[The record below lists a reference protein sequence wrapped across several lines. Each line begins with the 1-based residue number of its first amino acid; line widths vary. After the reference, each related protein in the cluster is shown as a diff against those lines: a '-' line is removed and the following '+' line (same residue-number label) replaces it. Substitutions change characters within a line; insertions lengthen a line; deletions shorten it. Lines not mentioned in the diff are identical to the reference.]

1 MDLLAIR
8 GRHDGHPDLSL
19 NKEGDMRHQPCLPGL
34 DAPGPWATSPAGAQM
49 MLTYPDIPGRVLCER
64 AKELGLAAEL
74 YVDSI
79 LSRLGIPFAQ
89 FGEHAAYDRVI
100 WTGGRCLR
108 LQIKSRHRMS
118 ASGYHFEIRKGY
130 QRGPVGTRPYK
141 RGEFDLLA
149 LVGLPHDVVRFTSEW
164 SPQHRILA
172 SEIPQLRARPGRS
185 LTIALANLGLE
196 PAADHVPT
204 D

>member
-1 MDLLAIR
+1 
-8 GRHDGHPDLSL
+8 
-19 NKEGDMRHQPCLPGL
+19 MRHQPCLPGF
-34 DAPGPWATSPAGAQM
+34 DAPATAGSTPSDTPV
-49 MLTYPDIPGRVLCER
+49 MLTYPNIPGRVLCER

-89 FGEHAAYDRVI
+89 FGEHAAFDRLI
-100 WTGGRCLR
+100 WIGSRCLR
-108 LQIKSRHRMS
+108 VQIKGRHRIS

>member
-1 MDLLAIR
+1 MLQ
-8 GRHDGHPDLSL
+8 
-19 NKEGDMRHQPCLPGL
+19 QPCLPGL
-34 DAPGPWATSPAGAQM
+34 DAPDITPETQTPSHKM
-49 MLTYPDIPGRVLCER
+49 MRYPDLPGDVLCNR
-64 AKELGLAAEL
+64 AKELGLAGEFF
-74 YVDSI
+74 VDSI
-79 LSRLGIPFAQ
+79 LTRIGVTFARL
-89 FGEHAAYDRVI
+89 GEHAAYDRVI

-118 ASGYHFEIRKGY
+118 SNGYRFEIRKGY

-149 LVGLPHDVVRFTSEW
+149 LVGLPHDVVRFTCEW

-172 SEIPQLRARPGRS
+172 SEIPHLRAHPGRS
-185 LTIALANLGLE
+185 LTAALADLGLD
-196 PAADHVPT
+196 PVADHVPT

>member
-1 MDLLAIR
+1 
-8 GRHDGHPDLSL
+8 
-19 NKEGDMRHQPCLPGL
+19 MRHQPCLPGF
-34 DAPGPWATSPAGAQM
+34 DAPATAGSTPSDTPV
-49 MLTYPDIPGRVLCER
+49 MLTYPNIPGRVLCER

-89 FGEHAAYDRVI
+89 FGEHAAFDRLI
-100 WTGGRCLR
+100 WIGSRCLR
-108 LQIKSRHRMS
+108 VQIKGRHRIS

-164 SPQHRILA
+164 NQQHRILA

-185 LTIALANLGLE
+185 LTIALADLGLE

>member
-1 MDLLAIR
+1 
-8 GRHDGHPDLSL
+8 
-19 NKEGDMRHQPCLPGL
+19 MRHQPCLPGL
-34 DAPGPWATSPAGAQM
+34 DAPAPAGSSASDTPV
-49 MLTYPDIPGRVLCER
+49 MLTYPNIPGRVLCER

-89 FGEHAAYDRVI
+89 FGEHAAFDRLI
-100 WTGGRCLR
+100 WIGSRCLR
-108 LQIKSRHRMS
+108 MQIKSRHRMS
-118 ASGYHFEIRKGY
+118 QTGYDFEIRKGY

-149 LVGLPHDVVRFTSEW
+149 LVGLPHDVVRFTCDW
-164 SPQHRILA
+164 NRQHRILA
-172 SEIPQLRARPGRS
+172 SEIPHLRAHPGRS
-185 LTIALANLGLE
+185 LTAALADLGLD
-196 PAADHVPT
+196 PVADHAPT